1 MFYSVDANSYK
12 LLGEAIVGGTD
23 SGYYSIRPI
32 GFPLILTFLLKIGGV
47 YAVWFYHVALWV
59 LSSVYIF
66 KSIFELTSKVV
77 LAYVGGLIFVI
88 NLSLI
93 SMTFH
98 GLTELTTVFLLV
110 LLSYTCCKNIKQRRE
125 LFFLHSTLLFLSVLT
140 IIKPSFFYPFI
151 FVLVVLLPLF
161 YLKKYI
167 NNPKKLFLLILIIS
181 PVITQVSVMK
191 LKYDEVTV
199 SQIGAKTFK
208 SYVYAQGL
216 EEIKGLEHKEAL
228 TMANQE
234 TNSEIKSFFFDNFST
249 YALLFSDNIMSNIR
263 SEANYLKT
271 SDKNQNEFY
280 NEIMKAMNKVY
291 FILHALFILIFVV
304 VFFYLLK
311 GKKHVKMIVLIG
323 MSALFY
329 YYIFTTGI
337 SFYQGDRLVIGVLG
351 VWIIFYMFLL
361 DNLIQLFRKEKTSS

>member
-1 MFYSVDANSYK
+1 
-12 LLGEAIVGGTD
+12 
-23 SGYYSIRPI
+23 
-32 GFPLILTFLLKIGGV
+32 
-47 YAVWFYHVALWV
+47 
-59 LSSVYIF
+59 
-66 KSIFELTSKVV
+66 
-77 LAYVGGLIFVI
+77 
-88 NLSLI
+88 
-93 SMTFH
+93 
-98 GLTELTTVFLLV
+98 
-110 LLSYTCCKNIKQRRE
+110 
-125 LFFLHSTLLFLSVLT
+125 
-140 IIKPSFFYPFI
+140 
-151 FVLVVLLPLF
+151 
-161 YLKKYI
+161 
-167 NNPKKLFLLILIIS
+167 
-181 PVITQVSVMK
+181 
-191 LKYDEVTV
+191 
-199 SQIGAKTFK
+199 
-208 SYVYAQGL
+208 
-216 EEIKGLEHKEAL
+216 
-228 TMANQE
+228 
-234 TNSEIKSFFFDNFST
+234 
-249 YALLFSDNIMSNIR
+249 MSNIR